1 MEKIYILFETPANIP
16 EEDVK
21 AFGALRYR
29 FCELVTYGEVT
40 RKEKDLS
47 NCKGILDCT
56 SDFKI
61 YNAILKRKE
70 GREFKT
76 AEGESYIHT
85 ARGNFVMKGV
95 TISQLMCAEY
105 NRNLQDDQD
114 KAIEKYISKVR
125 QLLMLIPKI
134 ANRLKFEEGFKSLE
148 GIDVSDAIGGN
159 KKYVL
164 VKQLPEFK
172 EANVEYI
179 TPDDIKLLVDLIKVG
194 EFIK

>member
-1 MEKIYILFETPANIP
+1 MEKIYIVFETPASIP

-21 AFGALRYR
+21 SFGALKYR
-29 FCELVTYGEVT
+29 FCELVTYGEVV
-40 RKEKDLS
+40 RKEKDLA

-56 SDFKI
+56 ADFKI
-61 YNAILKRKE
+61 YNAIIKRKE
-70 GREFKT
+70 GSEFKT
-76 AEGESYIHT
+76 VDGEPYIAT
-85 ARGNFVMKGV
+85 TRGNFVMKGM
-95 TISQLMCAEY
+95 TMSQLMCAEY
-105 NRNLQDDQD
+105 NRTLQDEQD
-114 KAIEKYISKVR
+114 AAIEKYMCKVK

-194 EFIK
+194 EFIR